1 MGWGPVE
8 TRWGADLQAY
18 GAGVGMKG
26 ANRGRWID
34 PAIAAAISAGV
45 VASHYSRVVESDAGD
60 L

>member
-18 GAGVGMKG
+18 GAGVGLEG
-26 ANRGRWID
+26 ANRCRRIN
-34 PAIAAAISAGV
+34 PAIAAAVPAGIV
-45 VASHYSRVVESDAGD
+45 VSNYSRAEESNAGD